1 MTVKVLLLKSGEQII
16 ADVNGM
22 FRGEEL
28 VKYQLIKPCQVII
41 NGEFRVTEPHEDVT
55 ENQMSVSLYP
65 WPALTEDEKIEIFCD
80 WAVTMV
86 NPNGNLKEM
95 YETQVLKNDRREER
109 TEIDQSNSTDEQ
121 SVIDQ

>member
-1 MTVKVLLLKSGEQII
+1 MKSGEQII

-41 NGEFRVTEPHEDVT
+41 NGEFRVTEPHEDAT
-55 ENQMSVSLYP
+55 ENKMSVSLYP

-86 NPNGNLKEM
+86 NPNGNLKKM
-95 YETQVLKNDRREER
+95 YETQVLKNDRREEG
-109 TEIDQSNSTDEQ
+109 TEIDQNDSSDEQ
-121 SVIDQ
+121 PVVDQ